1 MGIGV
6 HNRCVLFYCTLE
18 LKNYN
23 GNTVYK
29 YNPVRDTH
37 LIINADDFK
46 LIYRFENVVF
56 GVLKVNQFN
65 ENILLGSVLTVKY
78 KTVTEHFI
86 DGLVRFIESAGSITK
101 HKDNAIYFTRSDPIF
116 GITGIE
122 ILLQII
128 SKKHIGS
135 FPVDLFTAYVFVA
148 FLFE

>member
-1 MGIGV
+1 M
-6 HNRCVLFYCTLE
+6 
-18 LKNYN
+18 
-23 GNTVYK
+23 
-29 YNPVRDTH
+29 
-37 LIINADDFK
+37 IIHADDFK

-56 GVLKVNQFN
+56 GVLKVNQFD
-65 ENILLGSVLTVKY
+65 ENILLGSVLTVEY

-86 DGLVRFIESAGSITK
+86 DGLVCFIESARSITK
-101 HKDNAIYFTRSDPIF
+101 HKDNAIYFTRSDPVF